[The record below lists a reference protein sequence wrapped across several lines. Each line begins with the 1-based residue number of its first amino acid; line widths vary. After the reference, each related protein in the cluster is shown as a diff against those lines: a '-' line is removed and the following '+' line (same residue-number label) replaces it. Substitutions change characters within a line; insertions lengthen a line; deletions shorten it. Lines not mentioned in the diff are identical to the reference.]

1 MKDITM
7 LNKPPLDFFGC
18 NFCLVEKHR
27 MAFVLISKCG
37 LTFLE
42 NIAIYASAGMIPDT
56 EDQTHFYIARVK
68 PERFLVPVS
77 EMSGYEREH
86 KSYLKVA
93 VWRDPV
99 ERLISAYKYFIL
111 ERTFN
116 QYMYM
121 CNLYQDCSF
130 ERFLSFVE
138 FELGKANPLW
148 QDEHIRRQSDFYTS
162 AEVDCIVPLSK
173 LNCFLEEKGVDI
185 PEERSNATSVQF
197 ELRDEK
203 QIARI
208 KELYRLDY
216 EIPVS
221 Y

>member
-1 MKDITM
+1 MKDIAM
-7 LNKPPLDFFGC
+7 LNKAPLDFFGC

-42 NIAIYASAGMIPDT
+42 NIAIYASIGMIPDT

-99 ERLISAYKYFIL
+99 ERLVSAYKYFIL
-111 ERTFN
+111 ERTLTVICICVIFIRIILLN
-116 QYMYM
+116 AFFRLLSLNWGRQIRCGRMSIYAG
-121 CNLYQDCSF
+121 NLIFILLQ
-130 ERFLSFVE
+130 RWIVLS
-138 FELGKANPLW
+138 
-148 QDEHIRRQSDFYTS
+148 
-162 AEVDCIVPLSK
+162 
-173 LNCFLEEKGVDI
+173 
-185 PEERSNATSVQF
+185 RSVN
-197 ELRDEK
+197 
-203 QIARI
+203 
-208 KELYRLDY
+208 
-216 EIPVS
+216 
-221 Y
+221 

>member
-1 MKDITM
+1 
-7 LNKPPLDFFGC
+7 
-18 NFCLVEKHR
+18 

-99 ERLISAYKYFIL
+99 ERLVSAYKYFIL

-162 AEVDCIVPLSK
+162 ADVGCIVPLSK
-173 LNCFLEEKGVDI
+173 LNRFLAERGVDMPEEKA
-185 PEERSNATSVQF
+185 NATSVRF
-197 ELRDEK
+197 ELKDEK
-203 QIARI
+203 QIAKI

-216 EIPVS
+216 EIPVGS
-221 Y
+221 

>member
-1 MKDITM
+1 M
-7 LNKPPLDFFGC
+7 
-18 NFCLVEKHR
+18 
-27 MAFVLISKCG
+27 
-37 LTFLE
+37 
-42 NIAIYASAGMIPDT
+42 
-56 EDQTHFYIARVK
+56 
-68 PERFLVPVS
+68 VPVS

-99 ERLISAYKYFIL
+99 ERLVSAYKYFIL

-162 AEVDCIVPLSK
+162 ADVDCIVPLSK
-173 LNCFLEEKGVDI
+173 LNRFLAERGVDMPEEKA
-185 PEERSNATSVQF
+185 NATSVRF
-197 ELRDEK
+197 ELKDEK
-203 QIARI
+203 QIAKI

-216 EIPVS
+216 EIPVGC
-221 Y
+221 

>member
-42 NIAIYASAGMIPDT
+42 NIAIYASAGI
-56 EDQTHFYIARVK
+56 
-68 PERFLVPVS
+68 
-77 EMSGYEREH
+77 
-86 KSYLKVA
+86 
-93 VWRDPV
+93 
-99 ERLISAYKYFIL
+99 ERLVSAYKYFIL

-162 AEVDCIVPLSK
+162 ADVDCIVPLSK
-173 LNCFLEEKGVDI
+173 LNRFLAERGVDMPEEKA
-185 PEERSNATSVQF
+185 NATSVRF
-197 ELRDEK
+197 ELKDEK
-203 QIARI
+203 QIAKI

-216 EIPVS
+216 EIPVGC
-221 Y
+221 

>member
-1 MKDITM
+1 MKDIAM
-7 LNKPPLDFFGC
+7 LNKAPLDFFGC

-42 NIAIYASAGMIPDT
+42 NIAIYASIGMIPDT

-99 ERLISAYKYFIL
+99 ERLISAYKYFIHFADDDAGVFNCAML
-111 ERTFN
+111 YACHVMHVLFQLRTG
-116 QYMYM
+116 
-121 CNLYQDCSF
+121 
-130 ERFLSFVE
+130 VE
-138 FELGKANPLW
+138 VIIIKRV
-148 QDEHIRRQSDFYTS
+148 IRDG
-162 AEVDCIVPLSK
+162 EDK
-173 LNCFLEEKGVDI
+173 
-185 PEERSNATSVQF
+185 SVV
-197 ELRDEK
+197 
-203 QIARI
+203 AG
-208 KELYRLDY
+208 
-216 EIPVS
+216 
-221 Y
+221 

>member
-1 MKDITM
+1 M
-7 LNKPPLDFFGC
+7 
-18 NFCLVEKHR
+18 
-27 MAFVLISKCG
+27 
-37 LTFLE
+37 
-42 NIAIYASAGMIPDT
+42 
-56 EDQTHFYIARVK
+56 
-68 PERFLVPVS
+68 
-77 EMSGYEREH
+77 
-86 KSYLKVA
+86 KVA

-99 ERLISAYKYFIL
+99 ERLVSAYKYFIL

-162 AEVDCIVPLSK
+162 ADDGLYCTSQQVEPFFSRKGVDM
-173 LNCFLEEKGVDI
+173 LEEKA
-185 PEERSNATSVQF
+185 NATSVRF
-197 ELRDEK
+197 ELKDENK
-203 QIARI
+203 IAKI

-216 EIPVS
+216 EIPVGC
-221 Y
+221 

>member
-1 MKDITM
+1 MKDIAM
-7 LNKPPLDFFGC
+7 LTKPPLDFFGC

-93 VWRDPV
+93 VWRDP
-99 ERLISAYKYFIL
+99 ERK
-111 ERTFN
+111 
-116 QYMYM
+116 
-121 CNLYQDCSF
+121 
-130 ERFLSFVE
+130 
-138 FELGKANPLW
+138 
-148 QDEHIRRQSDFYTS
+148 RR
-162 AEVDCIVPLSK
+162 VPCTKKS
-173 LNCFLEEKGVDI
+173 G
-185 PEERSNATSVQF
+185 
-197 ELRDEK
+197 
-203 QIARI
+203 
-208 KELYRLDY
+208 
-216 EIPVS
+216 
-221 Y
+221 

>member
-1 MKDITM
+1 
-7 LNKPPLDFFGC
+7 
-18 NFCLVEKHR
+18 
-27 MAFVLISKCG
+27 MAFVLILKCG

-42 NIAIYASAGMIPDT
+42 NIAIYASIGMIPDRK
-56 EDQTHFYIARVK
+56 DQTHFYIARVK

-116 QYMYM
+116 RYMYM
-121 CNLYQDCSF
+121 CNLYQDHSF

-138 FELGKANPLW
+138 FELGKTNPLW

>member
-77 EMSGYEREH
+77 EMSGY
-86 KSYLKVA
+86 
-93 VWRDPV
+93 
-99 ERLISAYKYFIL
+99 
-111 ERTFN
+111 
-116 QYMYM
+116 
-121 CNLYQDCSF
+121 LYQDCSF

-162 AEVDCIVPLSK
+162 ADVDCIVPLSK
-173 LNCFLEEKGVDI
+173 LNRFLAERGVDMPEEKA
-185 PEERSNATSVQF
+185 NATSVRF
-197 ELRDEK
+197 ELKDEK
-203 QIARI
+203 QIAKI

-216 EIPVS
+216 EIPVGC
-221 Y
+221 

>member
-1 MKDITM
+1 MRGDGRELNNFILCM
-7 LNKPPLDFFGC
+7 LDLEIIVCHERYC
-18 NFCLVEKHR
+18 NANQTTIRLLRMQLLSCREASYGFCPYFE
-27 MAFVLISKCG
+27 MW
-37 LTFLE
+37 TYFLE

-99 ERLISAYKYFIL
+99 ERLVSAYKYFIL

-162 AEVDCIVPLSK
+162 ADVDCIVPLSK
-173 LNCFLEEKGVDI
+173 LNRF
-185 PEERSNATSVQF
+185 
-197 ELRDEK
+197 
-203 QIARI
+203 
-208 KELYRLDY
+208 
-216 EIPVS
+216 
-221 Y
+221 

>member
-99 ERLISAYKYFIL
+99 ERLVSAYKYFIL

-130 ERFLSFVE
+130 ERFLSFV
-138 FELGKANPLW
+138 
-148 QDEHIRRQSDFYTS
+148 DFYTS
-162 AEVDCIVPLSK
+162 ADVDCIVPLSK
-173 LNCFLEEKGVDI
+173 LNRFLAERGVDMPEEKA
-185 PEERSNATSVQF
+185 NATSVRF
-197 ELRDEK
+197 ELKDEK
-203 QIARI
+203 QIAKI

-216 EIPVS
+216 EIPVGC
-221 Y
+221 

>member
-99 ERLISAYKYFIL
+99 ERLVSAYKYFIL

-121 CNLYQDCSF
+121 CNL
-130 ERFLSFVE
+130 
-138 FELGKANPLW
+138 
-148 QDEHIRRQSDFYTS
+148 FYTS
-162 AEVDCIVPLSK
+162 ADVDCIVPLSK
-173 LNCFLEEKGVDI
+173 LNRFLAERGVDMPEEKA
-185 PEERSNATSVQF
+185 NATSVRF
-197 ELRDEK
+197 ELKDEK
-203 QIARI
+203 QIAKI

-216 EIPVS
+216 EIPVGC
-221 Y
+221 

>member
-1 MKDITM
+1 
-7 LNKPPLDFFGC
+7 
-18 NFCLVEKHR
+18 

-99 ERLISAYKYFIL
+99 ERLVSAYKYFIL

-116 QYMYM
+116 
-121 CNLYQDCSF
+121 QDCSF

-162 AEVDCIVPLSK
+162 ADVDCIVPLSK
-173 LNCFLEEKGVDI
+173 LNRFLAERGVDMSEEKA
-185 PEERSNATSVQF
+185 NATSVRF
-197 ELRDEK
+197 ELKDEK
-203 QIARI
+203 QIAKI

-216 EIPVS
+216 EIPVGC
-221 Y
+221 